1 MTMGNVN
8 YDILQRGLHG
18 GNIFIICPTQ
28 LAKEVCRT
36 DFLLSPFT
44 RDNQRN
50 RTVHD

>member
-18 GNIFIICPTQ
+18 GNIFIIWPTQ